1 MKRFL
6 LFFLFLTCIF
16 GVFNK
21 PALADQADERFGVC
35 DLCSYCPDNSPPS
48 NWENCRQCL
57 YPQASSDPQTKATLL
72 VNPDTN
78 TQPTPFPGRAYT
90 MLGCIRSDLGSFT
103 QEGAASSVIQTL
115 LNMIFAF
122 GGGLAFLFL
131 IYGSFLILTSQ
142 AEPEKLNHGK
152 RVVYGAVIGIVFALF
167 SVFLVNFL
175 ASGVLKL
182 PGFQDPSQ

>member
-6 LFFLFLTCIF
+6 LFFLFLTCVF

-21 PALADQADERFGVC
+21 TVSADQTDSRFGVC

-48 NWENCRQCL
+48 NWENCRLCL
-57 YPQASSDPQTKATLL
+57 YPLASSKSQDKATLL
-72 VNPDTN
+72 IDDQTN
-78 TQPTPFPGRAYT
+78 TQPTPWPGHAYT
-90 MLGCIRSDLGSFT
+90 MLGCIQTDLGSFT
-103 QEGAASSVIQTL
+103 KEGAASSVIQTL

-152 RVVYGAVIGIVFALF
+152 RVVYGAIIGIVFALF

-182 PGFQDPSQ
+182 PGFQGPSQ